1 MGGCNLFFFFLSLNS
16 ERLRVPVLCSLR
28 EEKKTNKKINRSI
41 DPSVTQTKGTANPII
56 LIPGL
61 VQLLQHS

>member
-1 MGGCNLFFFFLSLNS
+1 MGGCNLFFFFESELRKAYSASTVLSEGRKENQQ
-16 ERLRVPVLCSLR
+16 
-28 EEKKTNKKINRSI
+28 KINRSI
-41 DPSVTQTKGTANPII
+41 DPLVTQTKGTANPII